1 MNCNHCHAPVEPG
14 SNFCTNCG
22 APCAAEPTQETAGKT
37 KLSGK
42 KKWIIPVVAAMVVAA
57 TVIGCAAKNNGS
69 TNAPEAPSAVPETVQ
84 SSAAAEETVPAEDST
99 DRDADVE
106 VYFPEAVREGVLCP
120 TCQGE
125 GKCTCPACGGDGS
138 LTVSVHVPDYGNGSE
153 SYTKT
158 GQCYACRGT
167 GEMTCFHCLGT
178 GYLR

>member
-22 APCAAEPTQETAGKT
+22 APCAAEPAQEAAAKT

-42 KKWIIPVVAAMVVAA
+42 KKWIIPVVAAIVVAA
-57 TVIGCAAKNNGS
+57 TVIGCAAKNSGS
-69 TNAPEAPSAVPETVQ
+69 TNVPDAPSAVPETVQ
-84 SSAAAEETVPAEDST
+84 SSAAEESEPVEDST
-99 DRDADVE
+99 DRNADVDI
-106 VYFPEAVREGVLCP
+106 YFPETVREGVVCP

-125 GKCTCPACGGDGS
+125 GQCTCPACDGDGS
-138 LTVSVHVPDYGNGSE
+138 LTVSVHLPDRE
-153 SYTKT
+153 PYTKT
-158 GQCYACRGT
+158 GECYACRGT